1 MRILHL
7 IFRLHQAWPLRA
19 EFGDGKGYFD
29 GKTRFLE
36 QEKRVYQPF
45 FALLER
51 NVQKNSRLKF
61 SLIVSGPWLEQA
73 EAFAPDLVSRLQ
85 SLVETDQVEI
95 LVEPY
100 YHSLAFFY
108 DKNEMADQVRLAQ
121 ERAAELLGAESEVFV
136 YPDLTY
142 NDKIARWAEEFGFV
156 ATVAAAS
163 GVDWRSENHVYEA
176 TGCRYLRVMLPNLEL
191 TNMIATADAKLLV
204 ERENKETGERQQ
216 LLSLTKFRKIMDLA
230 CLRGNLV
237 NLYFEAEIIQR
248 QRAAGIIGF
257 FDDLFQNWAKTPGNQ
272 FVHAAEACRVERPV
286 AELSVRETTCWRLV
300 QEQLAQ
306 KNQAQ
311 ASKNDQLMQGSQA
324 QASKIGTAKVPAS
337 NTEKALGIYDQVP
350 SCWQDPEQVRSEKAL
365 YALRGLTIET
375 DEAALIADFGRL
387 TALDYLN
394 TKFDQKRLNAAV
406 VDLRERAE
414 TILAAPKVE
423 EQPEE
428 IKVARVVKPKTPE
441 VEPETKGERLEVLI
455 EQVSDDE
462 GGKPGLAEKDE
473 RADTERSVAGE
484 PLVADEHA
492 TLDQIVAKPT
502 AKSVKKKRR
511 IRLVF
516 E

>member
-7 IFRLHQAWPLRA
+7 IFRLHQAWPLSA
-19 EFGDGKGYFD
+19 EFSDDKGYFD
-29 GKTRFLE
+29 GKAQFLE
-36 QEKRVYQPF
+36 QEKQVYQPF

-51 NVQKNSRLKF
+51 NIQKNSRLKF

-73 EAFAPDLVSRLQ
+73 EVFAPELVSRLQ

-136 YPDLTY
+136 YPDLAY

-156 ATVAAAS
+156 ATIAAAS

-176 TGCRYLRVMLPNLEL
+176 TNCRYLRVMLPNLEL
-191 TNMIATADAKLLV
+191 TNMITTADVKLLT
-204 ERENKETGERQQ
+204 EREDKETGERRQ
-216 LLSLTKFRKIMDLA
+216 LLSLAKFRKVAELA
-230 CLRGNLV
+230 SLRGNLI
-237 NLYFEAEIIQR
+237 NLYFEAEVIQC

-257 FDDLFQNWAKTPGNQ
+257 FDDLFQNWMKTPGNQ
-272 FVHAAEACRVERPV
+272 FVHASEACRVERPT

-300 QEQLAQ
+300 QERLEQ
-306 KNQAQ
+306 KDRVSALQVDRATN
-311 ASKNDQLMQGSQA
+311 
-324 QASKIGTAKVPAS
+324 IPAL
-337 NTEKALGIYDQVP
+337 NTEKGLGIYDQVP
-350 SCWQDPEQVRSEKAL
+350 HCWQEPEQVRLEKTL
-365 YALRGLTIET
+365 YALRGLMIET

-387 TALDYLN
+387 TTLDYLN

-406 VDLRERAE
+406 ADLKVRAE
-414 TILAAPKVE
+414 TVLAAPKLE

-428 IKVARVVKPKTPE
+428 IKVARVAKPKTPVVE
-441 VEPETKGERLEVLI
+441 VKVNSTVDAKSESISQELQAASEQAADELEVLI
-455 EQVSDDE
+455 KRV
-462 GGKPGLAEKDE
+462 ATAKDNE
-473 RADTERSVAGE
+473 RAVD
-484 PLVADEHA
+484 
-492 TLDQIVAKPT
+492 DQIPPREQRVSQKP
-502 AKSVKKKRR
+502 KKKRR